1 MDVKVST
8 TMVNQGGRN
17 RLTPSP
23 ASLDHS
29 AQSYDENEGITFL
42 PIEPNAD
49 KAFGSTRT
57 RFGSLLDTI
66 MAEMNIILAFLH
78 YF

>member
-29 AQSYDENEGITFL
+29 AQSYEENEGITFL
-42 PIEPNAD
+42 PIEPNISAYNLNH
-49 KAFGSTRT
+49 T
-57 RFGSLLDTI
+57 LLI
-66 MAEMNIILAFLH
+66 KVR
-78 YF
+78 